1 MGTWAL
7 RLLRQYWYRLVIV
20 EISSDYYRKT
30 FKWYRG
36 FTQGYPLSPTIFNV
50 LVNTVLHH
58 WVT

>member
-1 MGTWAL
+1 MVTWAL
-7 RLLRQYWYRLVIV
+7 RLLRQYWYRLMIV
-20 EISSDYYRKT
+20 ERSSDYYRKP